1 MASPPAP
8 TDPSRTPVL
17 AAVPELQHDGDGQA
31 IAVGGRVGRYVVLR
45 RIGEGGMGIVYE
57 AHDPELDREVAL
69 KLLWP
74 SRRTPD
80 RLAWLRR
87 EAMAMAR
94 LSHPNVVQVYDVGEQ
109 SGQVWIAM
117 ELVPGGSLS
126 QWLRTRPSRPAI
138 VDAFVQAARGLQ
150 AAHEAGLV
158 HRDVKPSNI
167 LLDAGGRVRVGDFG
181 LARLS
186 AQGEPTPPE
195 MRPPDRMTPIPDA
208 SDARARV
215 GTPAYMAPEQHL
227 GGTVGP
233 ASDQYAFAVA
243 LWEAL
248 FGARPFP
255 QEGAIEI
262 VLAKLDHSP
271 VEPRNARV
279 PARLKN
285 ACLRALAPEPSAR
298 YPSMAALADDLQ
310 PRARRRL
317 PWIVVGTAAVTA
329 VGIAALWPAAQ
340 TCDAADRELVGVWD
354 DDARTSVQR
363 AVLGTE
369 LPYAEA
375 TWTTASSALDEY
387 AARWTEARAETCRAL
402 AASSA
407 TEADALDQRS
417 ACLHQRRAAL
427 EAVVDVVR
435 TPDATTIQRWV
446 AAVGELPPVHTCLA
460 ADGAVVD
467 VRVPDEPAMRPRVAA
482 LRDRLAHATALGH
495 AGSVRAGLD
504 EVEPALADAQR
515 LGFAP
520 LVAEA
525 WLARGELLR
534 GEGDPWE
541 AERALE
547 QAYWSALAV
556 GDDAISLRAATGLV
570 HAVGYDQA
578 RHEPGTN
585 WARHAHAVLE
595 RSDGSP
601 AADAALAMAEGSMLR
616 RAAHFDAARERFE
629 RAVALWGE
637 LGPDDIR
644 HARALA
650 SLAGLEVAVERP
662 REALVAYQR
671 ALAIE
676 LAALGPEHP
685 ALASTWSG
693 IGTAS
698 LTLARHEEA
707 RAALERAVVLR
718 EHALGDD
725 HPMLANSLNNLGIV
739 LNRLGEYEAAR
750 TAHVRALAI
759 RERAFDPDHPDIQ
772 ESLNNIAVLLLEQNR
787 LAEAEPYLVRNIAS
801 NEHRL
806 GTEHPNLVG
815 PLDNLGI
822 VLREQG
828 RFAEAEPLHR
838 RALAIATRG
847 FGDESTPAAS
857 ARFGLGVALLGLDRV
872 GEAIVE
878 LVRAEP
884 ILCGPEKSA
893 SRCGEVRF
901 ALARARFEA
910 GGDRRDVLALVRS
923 AIAEFE
929 RAGPS
934 AKTGLAQSREWLA
947 THLPGQARSSG
958 NGP

>member
-1 MASPPAP
+1 MGCPPASP
-8 TDPSRTPVL
+8 DPSRTPVL
-17 AAVPELQHDGDGQA
+17 AAVPDMPDDGDGQA
-31 IAVGGRVGRYVVLR
+31 VAVGGRVGRYVVLR

-57 AHDPELDREVAL
+57 AHDPELDRAVAL

-74 SRRTPD
+74 SRRTPE

-109 SGQVWIAM
+109 GGQVWIAM
-117 ELVPGGSLS
+117 ELVRGGSLS
-126 QWLRTRPSRPAI
+126 QWLRTQPSRTAI

-158 HRDVKPSNI
+158 HRDVKPGNI
-167 LLDAGGRVRVGDFG
+167 LLDGEGRVRVGDFG

-186 AQGEPTPPE
+186 ALEEPTPPE
-195 MRPPDRMTPIPDA
+195 TRGI
-208 SDARARV
+208 

-227 GGTVGP
+227 GGAVGP

-248 FGARPFP
+248 FGARPYP
-255 QEGAIEI
+255 QDGAIEI
-262 VLAKLDHSP
+262 VLAKLDHTP

-279 PARLKN
+279 PARLKQ
-285 ACLRALAPEPSAR
+285 ACLRALAPEPRAR
-298 YPSMAALADDLQ
+298 YPSMAALADDLR
-310 PRARRRL
+310 PRTTRRL
-317 PWIVVGTAAVTA
+317 PWIVVGTAGVTA
-329 VGIAALWPAAQ
+329 VTVAALWPTAQ

-354 DDARTSVQR
+354 DEARASVQR
-363 AVLGTE
+363 AVLGTG

-375 TWTTASSALDEY
+375 TWATASTALDEY
-387 AARWTEARAETCRAL
+387 AARWTEARTDTCRAL
-402 AASSA
+402 ADPSA
-407 TEADALDQRS
+407 EDAELLDQRS
-417 ACLHQRRAAL
+417 ACLQQRRAAFA
-427 EAVVDVVR
+427 AVVDVVR
-435 TPDATTIQRWV
+435 SPDATAVQRWV
-446 AAVGELPPVHTCLA
+446 AAVGELPPVGTCLA
-460 ADGAVVD
+460 TEGGVVD

-495 AGSVRAGLD
+495 AGALRAGLD

-534 GEGDPWE
+534 GEGDPWQ

-570 HAVGYDQA
+570 HVVGYDQA
-578 RHEPGTN
+578 KNEPGAT

-595 RSDGSP
+595 RSEGSP
-601 AADAALAMAEGSMLR
+601 SADAALAIAEGSMLR
-616 RAAHFDAARERFE
+616 RAAHFDAARARFE
-629 RAVALWGE
+629 RAVELWAE
-637 LGPDDIR
+637 LEPDDIR

-650 SLAGLEVAVERP
+650 SLAGLEVAVDRP
-662 REALVAYQR
+662 REALVAYER

-676 LAALGPEHP
+676 LRALGPDHP

-693 IGTAS
+693 IGAAS
-698 LTLARHEEA
+698 LTLARYPEA

-750 TAHVRALAI
+750 AAHVRALAI

-772 ESLNNIAVLLLEQNR
+772 ESLNNIAVVLLEQDR

-828 RFAEAEPLHR
+828 RFAEAEALHR
-838 RALAIATRG
+838 RALAIAIRG

-857 ARFGLGVALLGLDRV
+857 ARFGLGVALLGLERGD
-872 GEAIVE
+872 EALAQ

-884 ILCGPEKSA
+884 ILCAPETSA

-901 ALARARFEA
+901 ALGRGRLGA
-910 GGDRRDVLALVRS
+910 GDRSQALALVRA

-934 AKTGLAQSREWLA
+934 AVRGRAAAEAWLA
-947 THLPGQARSSG
+947 SHERRGQPRSSG